1 MATGCHRIY
10 PVTEC
15 RSSHFPDSPLYK
27 NVKGKVNVT
36 GIGKAAVFSLTVP
49 VQKTAPMSTK
59 SILKAGEFP
68 NQFYV
73 PDGTVI
79 KHKRRY
85 CIVLRFTSSSSAASL
100 HSFLFPA
107 LPYTGQAGS
116 QSKNFSL
123 HKDQTETGSGCTKY
137 SCLENQEKS
146 MRYQKKNST
155 CHDQLCQM
163 QMCFPTT

>member
-1 MATGCHRIY
+1 MPQQSFPGQS
-10 PVTEC
+10 PVQKRKREGDC
-15 RSSHFPDSPLYK
+15 YKNWQSGSLFPDSPC
-27 NVKGKVNVT
+27 T
-36 GIGKAAVFSLTVP
+36 
-49 VQKTAPMSTK
+49 KTAPMSTM

-73 PDGTVI
+73 PAGTVI

-123 HKDQTETGSGCTKY
+123 HIDQTETGSGCTKY
-137 SCLENQEKS
+137 SCLENLEKS

-163 QMCFPTT
+163 QMCFSTT

>member
-1 MATGCHRIY
+1 
-10 PVTEC
+10 
-15 RSSHFPDSPLYK
+15 
-27 NVKGKVNVT
+27 
-36 GIGKAAVFSLTVP
+36 
-49 VQKTAPMSTK
+49 MSTK

-73 PDGTVI
+73 PAGTVI

-123 HKDQTETGSGCTKY
+123 HIDQDGSRIRMHQIFLLRKPG
-137 SCLENQEKS
+137 EKHALS
-146 MRYQKKNST
+146 KEEQY
-155 CHDQLCQM
+155 L
-163 QMCFPTT
+163 P

>member
-1 MATGCHRIY
+1 MPQQSFPRQS
-10 PVTEC
+10 PVQKRKREGEC
-15 RSSHFPDSPLYK
+15 YRNWQSGSLFPDSPC
-27 NVKGKVNVT
+27 T
-36 GIGKAAVFSLTVP
+36 
-49 VQKTAPMSTK
+49 KTAPMSTK

-73 PDGTVI
+73 PAGTVI

-123 HKDQTETGSGCTKY
+123 HIDQTETGSGCTKY
-137 SCLENQEKS
+137 SCLENPEKS

-155 CHDQLCQM
+155 CHYQLCQM
-163 QMCFPTT
+163 QMCFSTT

>member
-1 MATGCHRIY
+1 MPQQSFPRQS
-10 PVTEC
+10 PVQKRKREGEC
-15 RSSHFPDSPLYK
+15 YRNWQSGSLFPDSPC
-27 NVKGKVNVT
+27 T
-36 GIGKAAVFSLTVP
+36 
-49 VQKTAPMSTK
+49 KTAPMSTK

-73 PDGTVI
+73 PAGTVI

-85 CIVLRFTSSSSAASL
+85 CIVLRFTSSSNAASL